1 MPRRKKSRTIKM
13 PSTAIK
19 IVVAVLLALVIGWS
33 IYIGIVK
40 FITRSNYFKVKAV
53 ILDPSLEFI
62 NRRDISKLIGKN
74 IFAIDLQKIQNRLSR
89 RYPQVDKIRIIK
101 QFPNQ
106 LLITA
111 RKRLPFAQVSIW
123 NKIVTID
130 EYGVI
135 LSSATSRKKSLP
147 LITGG
152 RLINKQIIPGIS
164 LKNRRISTA
173 IRIIDTFTNFSELN
187 DYSINNIDVSNLSKI
202 YLRFSKGLNVIVD
215 RDNLKKKAEVLGIL
229 LSRGKLDLKKVRYID
244 LRFKDPVIGKK

>member
-1 MPRRKKSRTIKM
+1 MPHI
-13 PSTAIK
+13 AIK

-33 IYIGIVK
+33 IYIGIAK
-40 FITRSNYFKVKAV
+40 FIIRSNYFKVKAV
-53 ILDPSLEFI
+53 ILDSSLEFI
-62 NRRDISKLIGKN
+62 SRRDVSKLIGKN
-74 IFAIDLQKIQNRLSR
+74 IFTIDLQKVQDKLSR
-89 RYPQVDKIRIIK
+89 RYPQVDRIRIIK

-111 RKRLPFAQVSIW
+111 RKRLPFAQVSIQ

-135 LSSATSRKKSLP
+135 LSSTTSRKNSLP
-147 LITGG
+147 FITGG

-173 IRIIDTFTNFSELN
+173 IRIIDTFANVSAL
-187 DYSINNIDVSNLSKI
+187 DSYSINNIDVNNLSKI
-202 YLRFSKGLNVIVD
+202 YLRFSNGLNVIVD
-215 RDNLKKKAEVLGIL
+215 RDNLKKKANVLGIL
-229 LSRGKLDLKKVRYID
+229 LSQGKLDLKKVRYID